1 MASSYFSMG
10 SSFNVIM
17 ILQIGKCRKMEMEL
31 RKECYEVGALLY
43 CPALNAKLADAVMMN
58 RFGKQYSLAIC
69 LEDTIGD
76 ESVEKAEKQ
85 LLETLTKIT
94 DATTKKGKKEFFLPK
109 IFIRVRE
116 PEQLQR
122 IYGMLKDQMEVIY
135 GFIFP
140 KYTISNAPLYNK
152 MIVQMNKAQ
161 QRKIYMMPILESADI
176 VDYACRR
183 SILLNIKKMI
193 DDVKEYVLNVRVGG
207 NDFCNEFAARRHYDE
222 SIYDIIPIANLLS
235 DILTVFSREY
245 VVSGPVWE
253 FFSSDNNEWK
263 DGLRKECELDKL
275 NGFVGK
281 TVIHPKQIKVV
292 NEALMV
298 SKKDYEDAKLILGFD
313 AKKGLL
319 VGKSNGGERMNEART
334 HKNWASKIMILAEIF
349 GVN

>member
-122 IYGMLKDQMEVIY
+122 IYDLFGSAPGTIRKDTDGGGKVVARHLPQ
-135 GFIFP
+135 
-140 KYTISNAPLYNK
+140 NK
-152 MIVQMNKAQ
+152 MQFLVMQGKSEKWLQ
-161 QRKIYMMPILESADI
+161 HS
-176 VDYACRR
+176 
-183 SILLNIKKMI
+183 
-193 DDVKEYVLNVRVGG
+193 
-207 NDFCNEFAARRHYDE
+207 F
-222 SIYDIIPIANLLS
+222 
-235 DILTVFSREY
+235 
-245 VVSGPVWE
+245 VVS
-253 FFSSDNNEWK
+253 DN
-263 DGLRKECELDKL
+263 
-275 NGFVGK
+275 
-281 TVIHPKQIKVV
+281 VI
-292 NEALMV
+292 
-298 SKKDYEDAKLILGFD
+298 AKLLEQGRTAVLLYTPSLAMQP
-313 AKKGLL
+313 AKRMRL
-319 VGKSNGGERMNEART
+319 VP
-334 HKNWASKIMILAEIF
+334 
-349 GVN
+349 V